1 MLKQLLALL
10 ACVANTAATTN
21 STAGAPRILILG
33 DSWGTISPATKYF
46 ELELNNH
53 GCALGGFTNIAV
65 GGTTAAQWAGALKI
79 AEIKKQAKDHDVVW
93 ITLMGNDALAV
104 CPGCAAKGKTAAE
117 CGDEL
122 MTQCTANMD
131 KIVDAVHEANPAAQV
146 VGFGYDIMFGGF
158 GCNLIQKDVF
168 PQCWH
173 NKSEAS
179 PIRCFNTALVRIQ
192 ELWEDLAAARPYV
205 TALNLLG
212 TTQIAD
218 GDTVAQIGKPNMDK
232 NGPAKFWPDT
242 LECIHPSKGAKG
254 SGAMAIMAEF
264 YKQYWSKTLGC

>member
-10 ACVANTAATTN
+10 ACVGETAATTN

-104 CPGCAAKGKTAAE
+104 CPGCAAKGKTAAG
-117 CGDEL
+117 CGD
-122 MTQCTANMD
+122 
-131 KIVDAVHEANPAAQV
+131 
-146 VGFGYDIMFGGF
+146 
-158 GCNLIQKDVF
+158 
-168 PQCWH
+168 
-173 NKSEAS
+173 
-179 PIRCFNTALVRIQ
+179 
-192 ELWEDLAAARPYV
+192 
-205 TALNLLG
+205 
-212 TTQIAD
+212 
-218 GDTVAQIGKPNMDK
+218 
-232 NGPAKFWPDT
+232 
-242 LECIHPSKGAKG
+242 
-254 SGAMAIMAEF
+254 
-264 YKQYWSKTLGC
+264 